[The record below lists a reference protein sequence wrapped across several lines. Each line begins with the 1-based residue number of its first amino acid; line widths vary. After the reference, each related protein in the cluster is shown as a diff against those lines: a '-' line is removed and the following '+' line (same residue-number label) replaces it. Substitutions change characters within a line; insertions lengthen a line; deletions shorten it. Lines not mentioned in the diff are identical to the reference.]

1 MSDANK
7 AVIRKYYEFLDAGN
21 IDGLMDLLD
30 DDVQWK
36 FHGVGDLTKESLSG
50 LIEGFS
56 TAYPDMS
63 HTLSEQSAEGSTVTT
78 PLTFNGTHQGELM
91 GIPASGKS
99 VEMRAINI
107 HEVVDGKITSGETVP
122 DMMGM
127 MQQIG
132 AIPS

>member
-7 AVIRKYYEFLDAGN
+7 AVIRKYYELLDAGN
-21 IDGLMDLLD
+21 IDALMDLVD
-30 DDVQWK
+30 DDVLWK
-36 FHGVGDLTKESLSG
+36 FHGVGDLTKESLAG
-50 LIEGFS
+50 LIAGFS
-56 TAYPDMS
+56 AAYPDMS

-122 DMMGM
+122 DMLGM
-127 MQQIG
+127 MKQIG